1 MNVKQHFKRNLM
13 FKKRVGFGEMFKQV
27 KVVTIQVQGPE
38 FKPRNPRTH
47 VRQKGER

>member
-1 MNVKQHFKRNLM
+1 M